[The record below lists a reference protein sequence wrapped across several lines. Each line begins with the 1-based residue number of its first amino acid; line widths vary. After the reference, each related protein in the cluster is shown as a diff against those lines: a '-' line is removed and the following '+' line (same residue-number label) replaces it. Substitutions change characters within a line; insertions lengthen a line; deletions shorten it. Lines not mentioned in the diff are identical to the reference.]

1 MGTSIIAALLA
12 IHWQAAVGL
21 VFAVI
26 GTGIL
31 AVTLYGLARYRS
43 PRFLPEYMGPW
54 GMFAMG
60 VISLGSAWTAIS
72 GDSIY
77 QLIGYLTGGL
87 GGFII
92 ALNQWRKFVGSP
104 NFQWGLA
111 LVVPMV
117 AATNA
122 AQLGFIGFYWA
133 GPIWFHPR
141 VDYRRARLCLRVLRA
156 HAQTH
161 NHPGALGT
169 HRVDSGGGCWAIHSG
184 CTTAFPAR
192 IWASLCQRHAAVG
205 CCG

>member
-1 MGTSIIAALLA
+1 
-12 IHWQAAVGL
+12 
-21 VFAVI
+21 
-26 GTGIL
+26 
-31 AVTLYGLARYRS
+31 
-43 PRFLPEYMGPW
+43 MGPW

-72 GDSIY
+72 GDSLY

-122 AQLGFIGFYWA
+122 AQLGFIGLGRFGFILVWIIGVPVFVYVYFALMRRRTTIPVLLGHTAWIPV
-133 GPIWFHPR
+133 GVVGRSEERR
-141 VDYRRARLCLRVLRA
+141 VGKECRSRWSPY
-156 HAQTH
+156 H
-161 NHPGALGT
+161 
-169 HRVDSGGGCWAIHSG
+169 
-184 CTTAFPAR
+184 
-192 IWASLCQRHAAVG
+192 
-205 CCG
+205 